1 MKNKQEA
8 VVFSKMETTNNLFE
22 AEAILKIVNTTNFL
36 EFDMRNK
43 KEKETDFFL
52 MLGDVIKNGRKEVK
66 RLLKEIDNKQ
76 TATLKTIEEIHP
88 HERNKLSS
96 KTEQLKKKKV
106 NKPQELKLWN

>member
-1 MKNKQEA
+1 MDKQD
-8 VVFSKMETTNNLFE
+8 KILQ

-36 EFDMRNK
+36 EFDMRK
-43 KEKETDFFL
+43 KQKETDFFL

-88 HERNKLSS
+88 HKKNKLSS
-96 KTEQLKKKKV
+96 KTEQLKKKRKI
-106 NKPQELKLWN
+106 KKEPQELKLWN

>member
-1 MKNKQEA
+1 MDKQD
-8 VVFSKMETTNNLFE
+8 KILQ

-36 EFDMRNK
+36 EFDMRK

-66 RLLKEIDNKQ
+66 RLLKEINNKQ

-88 HERNKLSS
+88 HEKNKLSS
-96 KTEQLKKKKV
+96 KTEQLKKKRKI
-106 NKPQELKLWN
+106 KKEPQELKLWN